1 MNEVFDRT
9 MFLEMR
15 NYPRDY
21 RECLKQAVNEIMS
34 NEELRETYTMYGLDY
49 DQYLED
55 MYKAYLRHKSQRI
68 SDQWHEIN

>member
-9 MFLEMR
+9 MFLEIN

-34 NEELRETYTMYGLDY
+34 NEELREIYTMYSLDY

-55 MYKAYLRHKSQRI
+55 MSKAYLRYKSQRI